1 MMDEVKTTSPRVLM
15 YTTRW
20 CGYCHRAKRLLQAR
34 NIPYQEI
41 DVTRDRTT
49 RRRVIEETG
58 HPTVPVILID
68 GQLIG
73 GSDELVELDHDGEL
87 ETMLAA

>member
-1 MMDEVKTTSPRVLM
+1 M

-20 CGYCHRAKRLLQAR
+20 CGYCHRARRLLQKR
-34 NIPYQEI
+34 GIRYTEV
-41 DVTRDRTT
+41 DVTRDRAT

-73 GSDELVELDHDGEL
+73 GSDELVELDRDGA
-87 ETMLAA
+87 LAPLLPPVAA